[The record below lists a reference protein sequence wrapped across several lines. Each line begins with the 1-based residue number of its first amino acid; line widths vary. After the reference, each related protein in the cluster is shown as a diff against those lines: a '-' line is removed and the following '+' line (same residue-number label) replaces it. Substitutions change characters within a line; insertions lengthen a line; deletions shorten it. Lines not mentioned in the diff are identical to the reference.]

1 MPGMFTKGAIWA
13 AAITLFQPMFGGALT
28 RAQSVILAESMEP
41 GQCQQVRLELTVK
54 GTLKVPRGEMLN
66 NFNFYFLVI
75 CLPLLCESTSKPI
88 PLHNTAA
95 IRKFEMVRKYTL
107 SGKRCIVTGGTQV
120 HACVATSQHLRS
132 LLTPPFRASE
142 QE

>member
-1 MPGMFTKGAIWA
+1 MPGIFTKGAIWA

-66 NFNFYFLVI
+66 N
-75 CLPLLCESTSKPI
+75 LPLQAKAEQAFSERLLAGGVPGQPIRAARRYETAKELPRSANCVTS
-88 PLHNTAA
+88 
-95 IRKFEMVRKYTL
+95 E
-107 SGKRCIVTGGTQV
+107 G
-120 HACVATSQHLRS
+120 
-132 LLTPPFRASE
+132 
-142 QE
+142 